1 MANTYTQLYVQ
12 AVFPVKY
19 RASLISKE
27 IRNDLFGVIGQEIH
41 KTGCKSFIV
50 NGTEDH
56 VHILFGLHPAKSI
69 GDVLKMAKGNSSKW
83 VNDTEK
89 LKHHFQWQPGYGAFS
104 YSKKD
109 VDRVYQYVAN
119 QQAHHSKRNFLEEY
133 RELLDEHEVDYQEQF
148 LFHLPI

>member
-1 MANTYTQLYVQ
+1 
-12 AVFPVKY
+12 
-19 RASLISKE
+19 
-27 IRNDLFGVIGQEIH
+27 
-41 KTGCKSFIV
+41 
-50 NGTEDH
+50 
-56 VHILFGLHPAKSI
+56 
-69 GDVLKMAKGNSSKW
+69 MAKGNSSKW